1 MSYFSKALLEQ
12 DNLIRARRYLHQNA
26 ETGLHLPKTK
36 TFIKDTLH
44 RCGIESSAC
53 GHGLSALIGRG
64 GKTILLRADADAL
77 PMQEESGLP
86 FACPKDA
93 AHTCGHDLHTAMLL
107 TAAKLLKENEDE
119 LKGTVKLMFQPA
131 EETFEGSL
139 NMIESGILRDPV
151 PDAAIA
157 FHVSSGQDG
166 VGIFRYNDSSAAMFS
181 VDGFRITVHGR
192 GSHGAYPQYAVDPI
206 NIGIH
211 IHLALQALIARESD
225 PFQKCVLTVGQF
237 SAGSA
242 ANVIPDTAVLQGT
255 IRTDNAESRALL
267 TRRVKEVS
275 QGIARSYGGTAETD
289 FLSACPPLL
298 CSGPLTRD
306 MARYIEELPAP
317 NLRGE
322 NGFAA
327 AASEDF
333 AFIAEKIPSA
343 FFFLSA
349 GFDDER
355 GSYSAHNPRV
365 QFNED
370 VLALGAACYAH
381 CAKRWLEDHA

>member
-1 MSYFSKALLEQ
+1 MSYFSKACLEREELLRQ
-12 DNLIRARRYLHQNA
+12 RRYLHQNA

-36 TFIKDTLH
+36 SFIKDTLH
-44 RCGIESSAC
+44 RFNIECSNC
-53 GHGLSALIGRG
+53 GHGLSALIGSG
-64 GKTILLRADADAL
+64 EKTILLRADADAL

-107 TAAKLLKENEDE
+107 TAAKLLKEDE
-119 LKGTVKLMFQPA
+119 TQLKGTVKLMFQPA
-131 EETFEGSL
+131 EETFEGSQ
-139 NMIESGILRDPV
+139 NMIENGILRDPA
-151 PDAAIA
+151 PDAALA

-166 VGIFRYNDSSAAMFS
+166 VGLFRYNDASAAMFS
-181 VDGFRITVHGR
+181 VDGFRITVRGR

-206 NIGIH
+206 NIAVH
-211 IHLALQALIARESD
+211 IHLALQELIARECD
-225 PFQKCVLTVGQF
+225 PFKKCVVTVGNF

-255 IRTDNAESRALL
+255 IRTDNPESRTLL
-267 TRRVKEVS
+267 KRRLKDGT
-275 QGIARSYGGTAETD
+275 QGIAKAYGGEAHVES
-289 FLSACPPLL
+289 LSACPPLV
-298 CSGPLTRD
+298 CNPSLTRD
-306 MARYIEELPAP
+306 MARYMEELPVP
-317 NLRGE
+317 GLRGE

-349 GFDDER
+349 GFDDSR
-355 GSYSAHNPRV
+355 GSYSAHNPKV

-370 VLALGAACYAH
+370 VLPFGAACFAH
-381 CAKRWLEDHA
+381 CARRWLEDNA

>member
-1 MSYFSKALLEQ
+1 MSYFSKALLEKDTLLRQ
-12 DNLIRARRYLHQNA
+12 RRYLHQNA
-26 ETGLHLPKTK
+26 ETGLHIPKTK
-36 TFIKDTLH
+36 AFIKDTL
-44 RCGIESSAC
+44 RRERIECSNC
-53 GHGLSALIGRG
+53 GHGLSALIGSG
-64 GKTILLRADADAL
+64 GKTILLRADSDAL

-107 TAAKLLKENEDE
+107 TAAKLLKEDE
-119 LKGTVKLMFQPA
+119 TQLKGTVKLMFQPA
-131 EETFEGSL
+131 EETFEGSC
-139 NMIESGILRDPV
+139 NMMENGILQDPI
-151 PDAAIA
+151 PDAALA
-157 FHVSSGQDG
+157 FHVSPGHDS
-166 VGIFRYNDSSAAMFS
+166 VGLFRYNDTSAAMFS
-181 VDGFRITVHGR
+181 VDSFRITVRGR

-211 IHLALQALIARESD
+211 IHLALQELIARECD
-225 PFQKCVLTVGQF
+225 PFQKCVVTVGNF

-267 TRRVKEVS
+267 NRRLQEVS
-275 QGIARSYGGTAETD
+275 QNIAKAYGGEAGIE
-289 FLSACPPLL
+289 FLSACPPLV
-298 CSGPLTRD
+298 CATSLTRD

-317 NLRGE
+317 DLRGE
-322 NGFAA
+322 NSFSAS
-327 AASEDF
+327 ASEDF

-349 GFDDER
+349 GFGDER
-355 GSYSAHNPRV
+355 GNYSAHNPKV

-370 VLALGAACYAH
+370 VLPLGAACYAH
-381 CAKRWLEDHA
+381 CAKRWLEENA